1 MDDVDHEEHDCL
13 GQLNLVTI
21 ETVREDHQ
29 VEQDEDCLTS
39 DDPPVNQSSSGNNQV
54 EYAYTKNPIRP
65 TDPHM
70 SSSLTLDDQRV
81 ESCLLDHSRNT
92 NIRNPK
98 ENRVHDN
105 KGLSCRISHG

>member
-29 VEQDEDCLTS
+29 VEQDEDRLTS

-65 TDPHM
+65 HRSTYIIVTY
-70 SSSLTLDDQRV
+70 L
-81 ESCLLDHSRNT
+81 
-92 NIRNPK
+92 
-98 ENRVHDN
+98 
-105 KGLSCRISHG
+105 G